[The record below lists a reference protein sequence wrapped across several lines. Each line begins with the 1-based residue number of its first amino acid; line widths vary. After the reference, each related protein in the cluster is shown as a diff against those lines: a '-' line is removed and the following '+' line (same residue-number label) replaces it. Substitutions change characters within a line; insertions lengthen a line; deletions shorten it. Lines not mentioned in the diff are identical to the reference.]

1 MSSAG
6 ELFVSIFGDSSKL
19 DTTLK
24 QIPAQAGT
32 AGRASGSQFASA
44 FQSSFQGLA
53 GKIGKGLG
61 LSMADQMLRGLAE
74 AIRSDKSLGDSVSS
88 SILGAIKNIPILG
101 AVTDLFQA
109 IGEDVTGVL
118 DQKRKQASLQKNIA
132 TIDNTLNRRVADEK
146 LFVSLSAQ
154 VAENTAK
161 SDFNGAAAAKIK
173 FNAAR
178 ELERIERETADRE
191 KRRGNITD
199 KERERLVELSN
210 LREQLAAQ
218 EFGRALRAEEKL
230 TGERLRAINDV
241 AKKKMESDAKD
252 AADFAKLQEK
262 NRREDA
268 EAIEDASAKA
278 MSDYANIATGS
289 ASTALGSFKF
299 EAYPPSMQK
308 TIQERTMK
316 AVEKLATQRAET
328 AGIT

>member
-24 QIPAQAGT
+24 QIPAQAGA

-161 SDFNGAAAAKIK
+161 SVSDGAAAAKIK

-178 ELERIERETADRE
+178 DLERIERETADRE

-316 AVEKLATQRAET
+316 AVEKLATQRTET

>member
-24 QIPAQAGT
+24 QIPAQAGA
-32 AGRASGSQFASA
+32 AGRTSGSQFASA

-53 GKIGKGLG
+53 GKIGKGFG

-74 AIRSDKSLGDSVSS
+74 AIRSDKSLGESVSG

-132 TIDNTLNRRVADEK
+132 TMDKTLDRRVADEK
-146 LFVSLSAQ
+146 MFVSLSAQ

-161 SDFNGAAAAKIK
+161 SVSDGAAAAKIK

-178 ELERIERETADRE
+178 DLERIERETADRE
-191 KRRGNITD
+191 KRGGKITD
-199 KERERLVELSN
+199 KEHGRLIELSN
-210 LREQLAAQ
+210 LREHLAAQ

-230 TGERLRAINDV
+230 TGERLKA
-241 AKKKMESDAKD
+241 AKE
-252 AADFAKLQEK
+252 AADKAAKES
-262 NRREDA
+262 RERMKEER
-268 EAIEDASAKA
+268 EAREGAIKSVYDE
-278 MSDYANIATGS
+278 YANIAIGES
-289 ASTALGSFKF
+289 NTALGSFKF
-299 EAYPPSMQK
+299 EAFPPDMQK
-308 TIQERTMK
+308 MIQLRIAA
-316 AVEKLATQRAET
+316 AVEKLANQRMEA
-328 AGIT
+328 AGVY